1 MLEVRNLTVEVD
13 GRKVLNG
20 VDLTVGRGETH
31 VLFGPNGSGKT
42 SLVLTILGF
51 PQYKVITGSIQF
63 EGVELIGK
71 SIDERARLGLGVVF
85 QKPPAVRGV
94 RLGDVLRFLGGNG
107 SLLPL
112 LNLPDEF
119 LHREL
124 NVGFSGGEMRR
135 TEILQ
140 VLAQKPKLAIFDEP
154 DSGLD
159 VENLETV
166 GRAIDQFLRERSG
179 IIITHMGHILR
190 YVQADFAH
198 VMLNGRIVCSGSPSK
213 ILAQILREGYKW
225 CETCPRAFRS

>member
-1 MLEVRNLTVEVD
+1 MLEIRNLTVEVD
-13 GRKVLNG
+13 GRRVLNG
-20 VDLTVGRGETH
+20 VDLTVERGETH

-51 PQYKVITGSIQF
+51 PQYKVITGSIRF

-94 RLGDVLRFLGGNG
+94 RLGDVLRFLGGNC

-198 VMLNGRIVCSGSPSK
+198 VMLNGRIVCSGLPSK

>member
-1 MLEVRNLTVEVD
+1 MLEIRNLTVEVD
-13 GRKVLNG
+13 GRRVLNG
-20 VDLTVGRGETH
+20 VDLTVERDETH

-51 PQYKVITGSIQF
+51 PQYKVITGSIRF

-94 RLGDVLRFLGGNG
+94 RLGDVLRFLGGND

-124 NVGFSGGEMRR
+124 NMGFSGGEMRR

-198 VMLNGRIVCSGSPSK
+198 VMLNGRIVCSGLPSK

-225 CETCPRAFRS
+225 CETCPGAFRS